1 MEPADRR
8 GRVGAR
14 LADLTEADREPA
26 WSPDGRRLVFVGL
39 VGGVT
44 DLYTVRP
51 DGTELRRLTADT
63 PVEGRPVWS
72 TRGQIAFER
81 ETGIWSVRSDGTGL
95 RPDRRRRSIS

>member
-1 MEPADRR
+1 
-8 GRVGAR
+8 VGAR